1 MKKVL
6 SQAIAAATIFG
17 AAAAAQAVE
26 INHGGEGE
34 ALLFPYYT
42 VEDGKYTALHLT
54 NTTDEYKAVKV
65 RFRRFKDSA
74 DALDFNLYMSPK
86 DMWTGA
92 VVAGSNGIPR
102 LVSADTSCI
111 SAFPDGIPAAGQEF
125 GVKTEVAKGHIEI
138 IEMASWDKEAAAAA
152 KVDAADGKISVADAI
167 EHQPADA
174 NGIRKPGNCA
184 AINASWNDNGGYWA
198 GLYKASAAANNPAY
212 FAEKDLGVKPTG
224 GIYGNAYVINPD
236 QAWASSFAPVA
247 LSKLYTGV
255 ADSQHNHH
263 APRYGLPDLHGG
275 DGVLS
280 VDSLV
285 IADPKWTESQLK
297 AARDRYVNFVN
308 LQNFGMANFAN
319 IVAPLNK
326 ASIKSDFT
334 LAGASEASTELV
346 VTFPVKYAGNPGG
359 EVEVGAT
366 FFDREE
372 QEVVVTPD
380 DWQLSPWLPGQEV
393 ANNKLAHEVNVVHL
407 GVKDDR
413 KDIGDST
420 LHLNA
425 PFNEGWVDINFENGS
440 VPVIGFTSTVIKNGT
455 VLGNGGINS
464 YALNFPLKYTE

>member
-65 RFRRFKDSA
+65 RFRRSTDSA

-125 GVKTEVAKGHIEI
+125 GVKTKVAKGHIEI
-138 IEMASWDKEAAAAA
+138 IEMASWDEDAAAAA
-152 KVDAADGKISVADAI
+152 KVDAVDGKVTVADAV
-167 EHQPADA
+167 EHQPADK

-198 GLYKASAAANNPAY
+198 GLYKVSAAANNPAY
-212 FAEKDLGVKPTG
+212 FAETDLGAKPTG

-236 QAWASSFAPVA
+236 EAWASSFAPVA
-247 LSKLYTGV
+247 LSGLYIGGGP
-255 ADSQHNHH
+255 QHNHH

-275 DGVLS
+275 NKILLPKD
-280 VDSLV
+280 LV
-285 IADPKWTESQLK
+285 KAEPEWTEIQYTQAL
-297 AARDRYVNFVN
+297 DRYTEYVN
-308 LQNFGMANFAN
+308 LQNFGMAEFAD
-319 IVAPLNK
+319 IVTPLNK

-346 VTFPVKYAGNPGG
+346 VTFPVKYTGNPAGD
-359 EVEVGAT
+359 VEVGAT

-380 DWQLSPWLPGQEV
+380 DWQLSPWLPGENV
-393 ANNKLAHEVNVVHL
+393 ENNKLVHEVNVVHL
-407 GVKDDR
+407 GVKGDR
-413 KDIGDST
+413 EDIGDAT
-420 LHLNA
+420 LQLNA
-425 PFNEGWVDINFENGS
+425 PFNEGWVDINFVKGV
-440 VPVIGFTSTVIKNGT
+440 VPVVGFTSTIIKNGT